1 MIMKRLYTIR
11 NGIIHTSKT
20 LEECILSKKSL
31 FQCPVCSSA
40 LVEGERQYFCRKGHS
55 FDIARKGYVN
65 LLLPSHIGAGD
76 PGDPKEMI
84 ECRRDFLNKGYYENF
99 SDHLNEALISQ
110 VSDIDK
116 TKEISILDAGCGEG
130 YYTSRLRNRLLGM
143 DDTKAA
149 SMYGI
154 DVSKAAIHY
163 ASGRDK
169 NIRFAVA
176 STYHTPILSNSMD
189 AILCIFAPRDEQEFT
204 RILKPS
210 GKLIVA
216 APGAQHLLGFKKALY
231 EESDVIGQKGTVG
244 EGFEL
249 LKNMNVSYDIHL
261 KVAEDIFNLLMMTPY
276 SRHTNQEAVEDLK
289 KLNELDTEVDFN
301 IMIYQKV

>member
-1 MIMKRLYTIR
+1 MIMKRLHTIR

-20 LEECILSKKSL
+20 LEEYILSKKSL
-31 FQCPVCSSA
+31 YQCPVCSNA
-40 LVEGERQYFCRKGHS
+40 LVQGERQYFCRKGHS
-55 FDIARKGYVN
+55 YDIARKGYVN

-99 SDHLNEALISQ
+99 SGQLNEALISQ

-116 TKEISILDAGCGEG
+116 AKEICILDAGCGEG
-130 YYTSRLRNRLLGM
+130 YYTSRLRNKLLTIDGI
-143 DDTKAA
+143 DAI

-176 STYHTPILSNSMD
+176 STYHTPILSESMD
-189 AILCIFAPRDEQEFT
+189 TILCVFAPRDEQEFS

-216 APGAQHLLGFKKALY
+216 APGARHLLGLKKALY
-231 EESDVIGQKGTVG
+231 EESNFIGQKGTVG

-249 LKNMNVSYDIHL
+249 LKHFNVSYDIHL
-261 KVAEDIFNLLMMTPY
+261 KGAQDIFNLLMMTPY
-276 SRHTNQEAVEDLK
+276 SRHTNQDAVEDLK
-289 KLNELDTEVDFN
+289 KLDKLDTEVDFN